1 MRNDSPGTCNC
12 GINLRG
18 DDCELRRA
26 TAKKRTVL
34 DSTKILAVPDGVAL
48 PSDVR
53 SGEAPTTQK
62 LYLKSLIE
70 LLVCGL
76 DHVIVREDGEADPS
90 KSMRMLS
97 LM

>member
-1 MRNDSPGTCNC
+1 MRNDLLGTCHC

-18 DDCELRRA
+18 DHYKVQRA
-26 TAKKRTVL
+26 TTRELTVL
-34 DSTKILAVPDGVAL
+34 DSTKILVVPDGVAL

-53 SGEAPTTQK
+53 SGEASTTQN
-62 LYLKSLIE
+62 LYLESLIE